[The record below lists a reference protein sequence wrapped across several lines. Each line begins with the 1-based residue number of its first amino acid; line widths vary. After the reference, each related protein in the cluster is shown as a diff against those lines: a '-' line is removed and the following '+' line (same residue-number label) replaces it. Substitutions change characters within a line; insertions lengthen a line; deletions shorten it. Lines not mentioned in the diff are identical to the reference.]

1 MWVHTWAYEHVQVC
15 TLGRMEISPSDLAG
29 VAAWAGAGA
38 GIWASPLTV
47 DHYYLPLDRQPKY
60 QVPSAECA
68 PTPHPYSVK
77 PIAAAGHTRAQGTHM
92 RWQ

>member
-1 MWVHTWAYEHVQVC
+1 MRTFRGGELPLRQAEFYRQRVGQKYRC
-15 TLGRMEISPSDLAG
+15 